1 MALPTKETV
10 QKLLASGYGVR
21 NRILRI
27 ASRLE
32 ALNEYGPEQALM
44 IAADI
49 VAHSL
54 KPKSSSLKKNSQ
66 EEAVG
71 GASIA

>member
-10 QKLLASGYGVR
+10 QKLLASGYGIR
-21 NRILRI
+21 DRILRI
-27 ASRLE
+27 ARRLE

-49 VAHSL
+49 VVHSL
-54 KPKSSSLKKNSQ
+54 KSQQGMKPKSHPEN
-66 EEAVG
+66 AP
-71 GASIA
+71 IA